1 MRTQPAV
8 KQEPAFEAR
17 FELALSN
24 EGTAPAE
31 SVWVTF
37 EVSDGLAFKNTR
49 RVDDS
54 NQDHNQRGTKTTG
67 QRPVLGVPPIAPR
80 WKKIYRRQSS
90 SDASPLDTLRNAKGF
105 GLGSLH
111 NANTFRMALPA
122 DTLAQH
128 AGIRA
133 MMATE
138 EKLRGIIGPHIDFI
152 KNYTDSYGIN
162 FADPT
167 WSGLPRDMSNP
178 SPFLPLLSQL
188 PEIPR
193 HDPEAFYWKG
203 RPATSH
209 SKVWAFECS
218 VLRHR
223 IGPEIWRIPVVA
235 WLDSLPRN
243 GGCITVRVHGRNL
256 RQPVEKKIPVK
267 LRIREEN
274 SELVVRDVL
283 PELMRR

>member
-1 MRTQPAV
+1 MRVERARDLMRTQPAV

-105 GLGSLH
+105 GLVDKIKRKSPMRMAESGRSGSL
-111 NANTFRMALPA
+111 
-122 DTLAQH
+122 Q
-128 AGIRA
+128 AGTKRQVLS
-133 MMATE
+133 T
-138 EKLRGIIGPHIDFI
+138 RF
-152 KNYTDSYGIN
+152 
-162 FADPT
+162 FA
-167 WSGLPRDMSNP
+167 
-178 SPFLPLLSQL
+178 
-188 PEIPR
+188 
-193 HDPEAFYWKG
+193 
-203 RPATSH
+203 
-209 SKVWAFECS
+209 
-218 VLRHR
+218 
-223 IGPEIWRIPVVA
+223 
-235 WLDSLPRN
+235 
-243 GGCITVRVHGRNL
+243 
-256 RQPVEKKIPVK
+256 
-267 LRIREEN
+267 
-274 SELVVRDVL
+274 
-283 PELMRR
+283 